1 MKKIILTLIGAGL
14 YATSFA
20 QDMPEKKVQ
29 AGIVFGTGMNFQKVG
44 TKKLESAGVGGI
56 FTIGANAN
64 IRLGD
69 NIGLCTGLEF
79 DFSSWRY
86 NTVDPTYYR
95 YDDTKILAYDQ
106 STNATN
112 YNTDDNLGASGVASY
127 TAKLNTVD
135 TTETIYHLDQRKHKM
150 IYGTIPLMFT
160 FKTNS
165 FGAFRYF
172 GKFGLR
178 TGFALSSKINDKGDI
193 VSMSKSDEMS
203 DANLAYKNEEN
214 LNMKAKNEVFFI
226 KSAVGIAAGTE
237 WKFTSSTTLVAEI
250 GFYYGITPLHV
261 TLNADKPDNNHL
273 YNNMDIDGDKVSET
287 NSYFAAKAT
296 QNQLMLK
303 VGILF

>member
-14 YATSFA
+14 FANSFA

-29 AGIVFGTGMNFQKVG
+29 AGIVFGTGMNFQKMG
-44 TKKLESAGVGGI
+44 TKKLESGGVGSI

-64 IRLGD
+64 VRLGE

-79 DFSSWRY
+79 DFSSWSY
-86 NTVDPTYYR
+86 KAVDPTYYR
-95 YDDTKILAYDQ
+95 YDDTNILKYED
-106 STNATN
+106 SDNAEKF
-112 YNTDDNLGASGVASY
+112 NTDENTSSALGSFSK
-127 TAKLNTVD
+127 TD
-135 TTETIYHLDQRKHKM
+135 STESIYSMTQRKHKI

-160 FKTNS
+160 FKTNY

-178 TGFALSSKINDKGDI
+178 TGFALSSKINDEGGVVSRGTSDGDEI
-193 VSMSKSDEMS
+193 FKT
-203 DANLAYKNEEN
+203 KNEDN
-214 LNMKAKNEVFFI
+214 LNMKARNEVFFL

-237 WKFTSSTTLVAEI
+237 WKFTSSTSLLVEV

-261 TLNADKPDNNHL
+261 TISSDKPDNNHL
-273 YNNMDIDGDKVSET
+273 YNNMNLNTVDNVSET
-287 NSYFAAKAT
+287 NSYFASKAT

>member
-1 MKKIILTLIGAGL
+1 MKKIILTLIGAGM
-14 YATSFA
+14 YATTFA

-64 IRLGD
+64 IRLGE

-79 DFSSWRY
+79 DFSSWKY
-86 NTVDPTYYR
+86 SSINDTYYR
-95 YDDTKILAYDQ
+95 YDDVNILQFDD
-106 STNATN
+106 SENAGL
-112 YNTDDNLGASGVASY
+112 YNTDDNMSPSSALV
-127 TAKLNTVD
+127 KETVILTGSKD
-135 TTETIYHLDQRKHKM
+135 TTETIYRLDQRKHKM

-165 FGAFRYF
+165 FGDFRYF

-178 TGFALSSKINDKGDI
+178 TSFALSSKINDQGDLVSHDNNGNI
-193 VSMSKSDEMS
+193 VLKSED
-203 DANLAYKNEEN
+203 N
-214 LNMKAKNEVFFI
+214 LNMKAKNEVFFL

-237 WKFTSSTTLVAEI
+237 WKFTPSTTLVAEI

-261 TLNADKPDNNHL
+261 TRNADQADNNHL
-273 YNNMDIDGDKVSET
+273 YNNLDLDGSGFNET

>member
-14 YATSFA
+14 YATTFA

-69 NIGLCTGLEF
+69 NIALCTGLEF

-95 YDDTKILAYDQ
+95 YDDTKILQYDQ
-106 STNATN
+106 STNAAD
-112 YNTDDNLGASGVASY
+112 YNTDDNLSATGVSTY
-127 TAKLNTVD
+127 TAKINSGTLD
-135 TTETIYHLDQRKHKM
+135 TTETIYQLDQRKHKM

-178 TGFALSSKINDKGDI
+178 TGFALSSKINDQGDI
-193 VSMSKSDEMS
+193 VSHD
-203 DANLAYKNEEN
+203 NNGNITLKNEEN
-214 LNMKAKNEVFFI
+214 LNMKAKNEVFFL